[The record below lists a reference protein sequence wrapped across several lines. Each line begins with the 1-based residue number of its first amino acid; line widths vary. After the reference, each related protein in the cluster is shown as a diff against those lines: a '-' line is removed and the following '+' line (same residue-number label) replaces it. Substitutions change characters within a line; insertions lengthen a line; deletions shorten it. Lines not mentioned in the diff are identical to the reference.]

1 MKDLT
6 KANQKKSN
14 YIVDTTCLV
23 SLKDIFEG
31 LPPPKKKSVTVEQ
44 LFRKFKSMQDTIT
57 ENMTTRERI
66 EEILLPLTPSEQLHE
81 LEKLA
86 MKIRKKNGLK
96 IELGRLKTAA
106 KYPRIR
112 K

>member
-1 MKDLT
+1 MKDYTQL
-6 KANQKKSN
+6 NQKKSN
-14 YIVDTTCLV
+14 YIIDTTNRV
-23 SLKDIFEG
+23 SLKDIFTG
-31 LPPPKKKSVTVEQ
+31 LPKPDKKITVEQ

-66 EEILLPLTPSEQLHE
+66 EEILLPLTPSEQMHE
-81 LEKLA
+81 LEKLS

-96 IELGRLKTAA
+96 IELERLKTAA

>member
-14 YIVDTTCLV
+14 YIIDTTYLV

-31 LPPPKKKSVTVEQ
+31 LPKPKKEKVTVEQ
-44 LFRKFKSMQDTIT
+44 LFRKFKSMQDTINK
-57 ENMTTRERI
+57 NMTVREQI
-66 EEILLPLTPSEQLHE
+66 EQILFHLEPSDQLHE

-96 IELGRLKTAA
+96 IELERLKTAA

>member
-44 LFRKFKSMQDTIT
+44 LFRKFKSMQDTII
-57 ENMTTRERI
+57 ENMTVREQL
-66 EEILLPLTPSEQLHE
+66 EQILFHLEPSEQLHE

-96 IELGRLKTAA
+96 IELERLKTAA

>member
-1 MKDLT
+1 MKDYT
-6 KANQKKSN
+6 QSNQKKSN
-14 YIVDTTCLV
+14 YIIDTTSLV

-31 LPPPKKKSVTVEQ
+31 LPKPKKEKVTVEQ

-57 ENMTTRERI
+57 EDMTTRQRI
-66 EEILLPLTPSEQLHE
+66 EEILLPLTLYEQLHE

-96 IELGRLKTAA
+96 IELERLKTAA

>member
-6 KANQKKSN
+6 KANQPKSN

-23 SLKDIFEG
+23 SLKDIFDG
-31 LPPPKKKSVTVEQ
+31 IPPPKKKRITVEQ
-44 LFRKFKSMQDTIT
+44 LFRKFKSMQDTI
-57 ENMTTRERI
+57 NKSMTVREQI
-66 EEILLPLTPSEQLHE
+66 EQVLLHLEPSEQLHE

-96 IELGRLKTAA
+96 IELERLKAAA